1 MEWRYTIRLP
11 NGMRETD
18 NIEAPTIETRQ
29 RLERRGGEI
38 LEVKKAPKEF
48 YISDMIPGATG
59 VSTRDVVIFARQFS
73 TMIGAGLPLVM
84 CIDILG
90 SQAENPMFGRVL
102 KQIKAKV
109 EEGASLSEAMAEH
122 PAIFDKLFT
131 SLCWR
136 VRPAV
141 CSTS

>member
-18 NIEAPTIETRQ
+18 NIEAPTIELARQ
-29 RLERRGGEI
+29 RLESRGGEI

-48 YISDMIPGATG
+48 YISDLIPGATG

-73 TMIGAGLPLVM
+73 TMIDAGLPLVM

-90 SQAENPMFGRVL
+90 CL
-102 KQIKAKV
+102 
-109 EEGASLSEAMAEH
+109 LY
-122 PAIFDKLFT
+122 T
-131 SLCWR
+131 SD
-136 VRPAV
+136 AADE
-141 CSTS
+141 